1 MRLGGPPPPPGGAR
15 ASASRIVHID
25 YYSLLGVSR
34 SATADELK
42 AAYRRLARQYHPD
55 VSTDP
60 RAEER
65 FKAVTQA
72 YKVLRDPDSRVRY
85 EIEALERE
93 LDVRERE
100 LNSAP
105 SVTEI
110 APRRPRE
117 RVRAPPQ
124 PPRGFFRRFMGGGGA
139 AAPVG
144 DQPLAGD
151 DYEVVAEITLEEAVR
166 GGLVT
171 LSFEVPERKANGAG
185 RTTERTVEIRIPKLT
200 RAGERLV
207 FRGHG
212 APGANGGPDGDL
224 HVEIAYKPHWL
235 FRVRDEHE
243 VWFYLPIAPWE
254 AVLGA
259 IIEIPTLDKPFR
271 LHVPAGATSGQTFR
285 LSGRGL
291 PRLDGGRGDLLA
303 CLRVI
308 TPEVPTEQERQLYLQ
323 LARVSRFNPRRGFG

>member
-1 MRLGGPPPPPGGAR
+1 M
-15 ASASRIVHID
+15 HTD

-55 VSTDP
+55 VSSDP
-60 RAEER
+60 GAEER

-85 EIEALERE
+85 EVEALERE
-93 LDVRERE
+93 LDARERD
-100 LNSAP
+100 LNSMP

-110 APRRPRE
+110 APRRARE
-117 RVRAPPQ
+117 RVRAPSQ
-124 PPRGFFRRFMGGGGA
+124 APRGFFKRFMRARAAGGNA
-139 AAPVG
+139 G

-151 DYEVVAEITLEEAVR
+151 DYEVMAEITLEEAVR

-171 LSFEVPERKANGAG
+171 LTFEVPERGPNGASHA
-185 RTTERTVEIRIPKLT
+185 TERTVEIRVPKLT

-212 APGANGGPDGDL
+212 APGANGGPAGNL

-291 PRLDGGRGDLLA
+291 PRLGGGRGDLLA

-308 TPEVPTEQERQLYLQ
+308 TPQLPTEQERQLYLQ